1 MNTKPVD
8 YKKTLPDWST
18 TEKLSDLEINIGFQQ
33 SIKKKNCLFSKHSTE
48 KMIFI
53 KSIYFFK
60 LWEKY

>member
-33 SIKKKNCLFSKHSTE
+33 SIKKKIVFSANTVQKKWFS
-48 KMIFI
+48 
-53 KSIYFFK
+53 
-60 LWEKY
+60 